1 MNRTV
6 GAYPE
11 LLPLAA
17 RLARLHGCGTIIGLG
32 PASWAE
38 TAVRYPDLDLIEVR
52 SGPSL
57 PDDRRSV
64 WSHRQVRWDPAPGG
78 QLPVDLSTLIQSVV
92 LCTALDGSADE
103 RASAVSGLR
112 SLLEFAPIAVVAAQH
127 SGSEDTDSLG
137 EALGAVGLPPTFVG
151 RTGRFAPQDAEIAIV
166 DRFVGEGTDRAPSDF
181 SVIAV
186 MTAYNEE
193 DVIGPSIEALLKGGI
208 GVHLIDNWSTD
219 RTYQIAEGFLG
230 RGLVGLER
238 YPQAATSLFDL
249 GGLLE
254 RVEVVAA
261 RSKSD
266 WCIHHDADERRT
278 GPWPNRSLRDALWTA
293 QSSGFNAVDHTVLN
307 FRPVDNGFVPGTDY
321 EGYFRHFELG
331 RTLDSLR
338 QIKAWRNS
346 GVRVRLADFGGH
358 EAAFEGRRVFPYK
371 FLLKHYP
378 VRSKAH
384 GERKILIERR
394 ARWNP
399 AERAKGWHVQYD
411 ELTPTTRF
419 VRDPDEL
426 LEFVEG
432 RTQRGYLV
440 PLVSGVGLE
449 GTQIP
454 GWALRSRTG
463 AAVYRSAQAVDEG
476 KVGQYLRRSV
486 LRKAPIAWGLAR
498 RVRRAIFGRPA

>member
-151 RTGRFAPQDAEIAIV
+151 RTGRFAPQDAEVAIV

-238 YPQAATSLFDL
+238 YPEAPTSIFDL
-249 GGLLE
+249 TGLLK
-254 RVEVVAA
+254 RVEVISSRVP
-261 RSKSD
+261 SD
-266 WCIHHDADERRT
+266 WCIHHDADERRM
-278 GPWPNRSLRDALWTA
+278 GPWPNQSLRDALWTV
-293 QSSGFNAVDHTVLN
+293 QRSGFNAVDHTVLD

-321 EGYFRHFELG
+321 EAYFRNFEFGATQDRL
-331 RTLDSLR
+331 L
-338 QIKAWRNS
+338 QVKAWRS
-346 GVRVRLADFGGH
+346 SSRRVALAESSGH
-358 EAAFEGRRVFPYK
+358 EVVFAGRRVFPYK

-378 VRSKAH
+378 IRSQAH
-384 GERKILIERR
+384 GERKILVERR

-399 AERAKGWHVQYD
+399 AERAKGWHVHYD
-411 ELTPTTRF
+411 NVAAGHVF
-419 VRDPDEL
+419 VREPAGL
-426 LEFVEG
+426 IEFVDG
-432 RTQRGYLV
+432 RTERDYLV
-440 PLVSGVGLE
+440 PLISGIGLVE
-449 GTQIP
+449 PHVP
-454 GWALRSRTG
+454 GWALNGG
-463 AAVYRSAQAVDEG
+463 AGSTIYRAIRGLD
-476 KVGQYLRRSV
+476 VGMVGGALRRSV
-486 LRKAPIAWGLAR
+486 LPRVPLAHRVAR
-498 RVRRAIFGRPA
+498 RLRRVILGDPQ